1 MPRQILND
9 KPIPLA
15 TVRRLLE
22 HREEEAPLNYVQR
35 VTLEHS
41 GRFSR
46 PLVKADAL
54 IQKLVDRFG
63 LSERTVI
70 QILNLDP
77 KKPLDIE
84 TVVGEKLN
92 EKEKE
97 EFLEIYTEAIAEI
110 EREKAGEAEE
120 KGDEDVF

>member
-1 MPRQILND
+1 MPRQILTD
-9 KPIPLA
+9 KAIPLA
-15 TVRRLLE
+15 TVRQLLE

-46 PLVKADAL
+46 PLVKADEL
-54 IQKLVDRFG
+54 VQKLVDKFG

-84 TVVGEKLN
+84 TVVGEKLS

-97 EFLEIYTEAIAEI
+97 EFLEIYVEAIAET
-110 EREKAGEAEE
+110 ERAKAAETEE